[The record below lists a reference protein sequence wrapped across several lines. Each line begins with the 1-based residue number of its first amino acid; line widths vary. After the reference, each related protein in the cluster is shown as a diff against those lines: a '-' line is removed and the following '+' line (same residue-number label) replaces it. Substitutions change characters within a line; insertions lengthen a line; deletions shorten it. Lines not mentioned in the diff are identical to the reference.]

1 MMRRHPGRSL
11 AVAAALVAAT
21 AVPVGLVSAAAPAQA
36 SSPVKDVTA
45 NLFMWN
51 WTSVAS
57 ECTNVLGPD
66 GYAAVQVAPPEDSMT
81 DAADGH
87 PWWEIYQPVDYN
99 LTSRMGN
106 DAQFQ
111 TMVTACHQAGVKVYV
126 DAVLNHMARQ
136 DGNDTSYGGVSY
148 TPGSSYPAYLSAD
161 FHNYPNDCPVSSDQI
176 TDWNNYQQVT
186 ECELDSL
193 PDLRTESAH
202 VRTTEAAYLNKLIGY
217 GVDGFRLDAAKHIGH
232 TDLAALEALL
242 NKDTT
247 TGQPVYIV
255 QEVALGSTNTQLQPD
270 SFENTGSLIGFDYAD
285 AIKTQFTGDITNFGG
300 FSTWSLI
307 PSQYSS
313 TFVNNHDTERD
324 GSNLSYKNGAT
335 YVLATEFLLAWGF
348 GTPQVYASFTWNNT
362 NDSPPS
368 DANGYVTNTNC
379 NSGWYCTDRITGV
392 ANMVAWHNLALA
404 NGDPVTNWYTDGT
417 NLIAFSRGP
426 DAWIA
431 LNNESSAQTRTFTT
445 GLPDGTYC
453 DIIHGSVSGGACTG
467 STVTV
472 SGNRAAVTVPA
483 NDAVAIDRN
492 SRVPGPPA
500 TTFTVNV
507 NANATTTWGQN
518 VYIVGSIPALGSWNT
533 ANAVA
538 LSSQNYPSWTAA
550 LSLPTNTYFEYKYI
564 KIDGSGNVTWESGN
578 NRYYTTGS
586 SGSITFN
593 DTWHS

>member
-11 AVAAALVAAT
+11 AVTVGVLAAT
-21 AVPVGLVSAAAPAQA
+21 VVPVGVLSAAPAHA
-36 SSPVKDVTA
+36 ATSAKDVTA

-51 WTSVAS
+51 WPSVAS
-57 ECTNVLGPD
+57 ECTNVLGPA
-66 GYAAVQVAPPEDSMT
+66 GYGAVQVAPPEDSMT
-81 DAADGH
+81 DATDGH

-106 DAQFQ
+106 DAQFRA
-111 TMVTACHQAGVKVYV
+111 MVSACHAAGVKVYV
-126 DAVLNHMARQ
+126 DAVMNHMARQ

-148 TPGSSYPAYLSAD
+148 TPGSSYPAFSSAD

-176 TDWNNYQQVT
+176 TDWNDYQQVT
-186 ECELDSL
+186 TCELDAL
-193 PDLRTESAH
+193 PDLRTESSY

-232 TDLAALEALL
+232 TDLAALEGML
-242 NKDTT
+242 NRDTT
-247 TGQPVYIV
+247 TGAPVYIV
-255 QEVALGSTNTQLQPD
+255 QEVALGSTNPQLQPD

-285 AIKTQFTGDITNFGG
+285 AIKTQFTGDLANFGG

-307 PSQYSS
+307 PSAFSS

-335 YVLATEFLLAWGF
+335 YTLATEFLLAWGF

-368 DANGYVTNTNC
+368 DANGFVTNTNC
-379 NSGWYCTDRITGV
+379 SSGWYCTDRITGV
-392 ANMVAWHNLALA
+392 ANMVGWHNLALT
-404 NGDPVTNWYTDGT
+404 NGDPVANWYTDGT

-426 DAWIA
+426 DAWIS

-453 DIIHGSVSGGACTG
+453 DLIHGSVVGGACTG
-467 STVTV
+467 PTVTV
-472 SGNRAAVTVPA
+472 SGNRATVTVQA
-483 NDAVAIDRN
+483 FDAVAIDRD
-492 SRVPGPPA
+492 SRVPASSA

-507 NANATTTWGQN
+507 NANVTTTWGQN
-518 VYIVGSIPALGSWNT
+518 VYIVGSIPALGSWNP
-533 ANAVA
+533 ANAVS
-538 LSSQNYPSWTAA
+538 LSSQNYPFWTAA
-550 LSLPTNTYFEYKYI
+550 LTVPTNTYFEYKYI

-578 NRYYTTGS
+578 NRFYTTGS

>member
-1 MMRRHPGRSL
+1 MRRHPGRSL
-11 AVAAALVAAT
+11 AVAAALIAAT
-21 AVPVGLVSAAAPAQA
+21 SIPVSLVSAAAPARA
-36 SSPVKDVTA
+36 SSPAKDVTA

-51 WTSVAS
+51 WNSVAS

-66 GYAAVQVAPPEDSMT
+66 GYAAVQVAPPQDSMT

-106 DAQFQ
+106 DAQFRA
-111 TMVTACHQAGVKVYV
+111 MATACHQAGVNVYV

-148 TPGSSYPAYLSAD
+148 TPGSSYPAYSSAD
-161 FHNYPNDCPVSSDQI
+161 FHNYPSDCPVSSDQI

-186 ECELDSL
+186 ECELDAL
-193 PDLRTESAH
+193 PDLRTESSY
-202 VRTTEAAYLNKLIGY
+202 VRNTEAAYLNKLIGY

-247 TGQPVYIV
+247 TGKPVYIV

-285 AIKTQFTGDITNFGG
+285 AIKTQFTGSLANFGG
-300 FSTWSLI
+300 FASWSLI
-307 PSQYSS
+307 PSVYSS

-335 YVLATEFLLAWGF
+335 YALASEFLLAWGF
-348 GTPQVYASFTWNNT
+348 GTPQVYSSFTWT
-362 NDSPPS
+362 NSDDSPPS
-368 DANGYVTNTNC
+368 DANGYVTATNC
-379 NSGWYCTDRITGV
+379 GSGWYCTDRLTGV
-392 ANMVAWHNLALA
+392 ANMVGWHNLALTK
-404 NGDPVTNWYTDGT
+404 GDPVTNWYTDGT

-426 DAWIA
+426 DAWIS
-431 LNNESSAQTRTFTT
+431 LNNETSAQTHTFTT

-453 DIIHGSVSGGACTG
+453 DIIHGSVTGGTCTG

-472 SGNRAAVTVPA
+472 SGNRATVTVPA
-483 NDAVAIDRN
+483 HDAVAIDRN
-492 SRVPGPPA
+492 SRVSGSSA
-500 TTFTVNV
+500 ATFTVNI
-507 NANATTTWGQN
+507 NANVTTAYGQN

-533 ANAVA
+533 AAAVA
-538 LSSQNYPSWTAA
+538 LSSRSYPSWTGT
-550 LSLPTNTYFEYKYI
+550 LSTPTNTYFEYKYI
-564 KIDGSGNVTWESGN
+564 KIDSSGNVVWESGS
-578 NRYYTTGS
+578 NRSYTTGS
-586 SGSITFN
+586 SGAITFN

>member
-1 MMRRHPGRSL
+1 
-11 AVAAALVAAT
+11 
-21 AVPVGLVSAAAPAQA
+21 
-36 SSPVKDVTA
+36 
-45 NLFMWN
+45 
-51 WTSVAS
+51 
-57 ECTNVLGPD
+57 
-66 GYAAVQVAPPEDSMT
+66 
-81 DAADGH
+81 
-87 PWWEIYQPVDYN
+87 
-99 LTSRMGN
+99 
-106 DAQFQ
+106 
-111 TMVTACHQAGVKVYV
+111 VKVYV
-126 DAVLNHMARQ
+126 DAVLNHLARQ
-136 DGNDTSYGGVSY
+136 NGNDTSYGGVSY
-148 TPGSSYPAYLSAD
+148 APGSSYPAYSSAD
-161 FHNYPNDCPVSSDQI
+161 LHNYPGDCPVSSDQI